1 MLIHPRKRQQ
11 NLKRQLELKRKN
23 ALPILVMVEMVV
35 PVVAMVEPVVA
46 MVAPVAVMVVLAVA
60 MVVLLS
66 HLLAANKLLF
76 NCNYY

>member
-35 PVVAMVEPVVA
+35 PVVAMV
-46 MVAPVAVMVVLAVA
+46 APVAVMVVLAVV

>member
-35 PVVAMVEPVVA
+35 PVVAMV
-46 MVAPVAVMVVLAVA
+46 APVAVMVVLAVV

-66 HLLAANKLLF
+66 HLLAVNKLLF
-76 NCNYY
+76 NCNNY